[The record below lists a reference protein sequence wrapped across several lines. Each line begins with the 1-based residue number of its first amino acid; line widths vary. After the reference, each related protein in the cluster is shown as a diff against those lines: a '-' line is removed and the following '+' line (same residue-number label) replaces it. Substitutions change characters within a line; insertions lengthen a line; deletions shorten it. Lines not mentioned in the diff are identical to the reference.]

1 MQDSQHRR
9 LTRGR
14 DRMLGG
20 VASGLGD
27 YFEVDPTVVRLLL
40 VLGAVLSGGLVLVAY
55 IALWVIM
62 PDNGAQRIED
72 SAAFAA
78 GAGDAAPERNTSVL
92 VGIALISIGGVL
104 LLNQFALFN
113 WLGFGLARIWW
124 PALLILAGAALI
136 AARRD

>member
-20 VASGLGD
+20 VASGVGD
-27 YFEVDPTVVRLLL
+27 YFEVDPTVVRLLF
-40 VLGAVLSGGLVLVAY
+40 VLGTLLSGGLVLVAY

-62 PDNGAQRIED
+62 PDDAAQRPED
-72 SAAFAA
+72 GAAFAA
-78 GAGDAAPERNTSVL
+78 GAGPAAPERNTSVL
-92 VGIALISIGGVL
+92 VGIALVGIGGVL